1 MDKITSLPVLKRR
14 WLYILGIVIFTI
26 LFLAM
31 MLLSVAMSFLTRM
44 ESSPQM
50 QTVVSEEYEEAE
62 LTDGETA
69 PEGFPDSARISGS
82 EDGEGWEYSEDD
94 GDFYEV
100 NGEDVRDNNRDV
112 RALRVLAIV
121 FAALDALCIYM
132 LVYLRRKR
140 KRTEQE
146 EMRERWEHA
155 AADGESHL
163 VRPEDNKEKH
173 PYRIWIILAVIAVV
187 LIVLVEV
194 LTHRDRGTESQTEAT
209 LYSGE
214 AELTDITTVL
224 PGSGTLTEDDAEEVS
239 LPEGVKI
246 KRWYISN
253 GDSVEEGDLLAM
265 VDKVS
270 AMTAIV
276 EVQDKLDSLDA
287 ALAECEDRT
296 ASDTI
301 TAPASGRVIKIYATQ
316 NASVVDV
323 MYRDSALMLLSLDGQ
338 MAVSINT
345 DAALTAG
352 DEVTVALSD
361 GTAMEGRV
369 DSMTN
374 HTAVI
379 TVSDD
384 GPTLGD
390 EVTVTTTEGVSIG
403 EGELYIHSEW
413 KVTGFVG
420 TVADIPVSE
429 GDTVSS
435 GETLLTLNETDDTG
449 AYEILLEQR
458 AKLESQMDSL
468 FRVYTDG
475 YLYAPCDGVI
485 SGLDTSTATEKS
497 TSTERSTSTESSTAT
512 ENSMT
517 VGAVDF
523 TIENVT
529 YAAEAPAAVSHLVTE
544 GSTAYSA
551 TNPGSAI
558 YLSADVGSGETVQ
571 LSVQSDYGS
580 LVSELNNQLEDLQTL
595 YDELKK
601 LSDDDPN
608 NQELADLVKEL
619 DSIVESVSGS
629 VKDAGDLEDSFSE
642 DSLLKN
648 IQDLENEMDGIRE
661 ALGVGTDADL
671 AAEVQKLAD
680 ELSVLEEGSSGDT
693 AALEEEIAQLR
704 EELQV
709 ANDMLDQASGSG
721 GFGGLEGEAGSY
733 EEGYA
738 AGMEAALGGLG
749 DMDLGGLGD
758 MDLSDYGDLSDFDLS
773 EYGDLSDFDLSGYDL
788 SEYGD
793 LADIY
798 GDITDLGDLSDLY
811 GDIDMSELEGLEEAG
826 LMNEAFEEDVAETYG
841 IEDRILLSLIP
852 QDTMTITITVDEMDI
867 LKLEI
872 GQTARVTLDA
882 FPGQSFEGTVTGIHR
897 SGTNSG
903 GNTKYTADIEI
914 EREDGMLAGMNASA
928 QVILDT
934 VEDVLCIPEAA
945 LEEENGIT
953 YVYTTYNAGT
963 DELGGKV
970 EVTTGISDGTTVQIL
985 SGLEEGDEYFYKY
998 LDVVNYESAS
1008 SASEGGFF

>member
-1 MDKITSLPVLKRR
+1 M
-14 WLYILGIVIFTI
+14 
-26 LFLAM
+26 
-31 MLLSVAMSFLTRM
+31 
-44 ESSPQM
+44 
-50 QTVVSEEYEEAE
+50 
-62 LTDGETA
+62 
-69 PEGFPDSARISGS
+69 
-82 EDGEGWEYSEDD
+82 
-94 GDFYEV
+94 
-100 NGEDVRDNNRDV
+100 
-112 RALRVLAIV
+112 
-121 FAALDALCIYM
+121 
-132 LVYLRRKR
+132 
-140 KRTEQE
+140 
-146 EMRERWEHA
+146 
-155 AADGESHL
+155 
-163 VRPEDNKEKH
+163 
-173 PYRIWIILAVIAVV
+173 
-187 LIVLVEV
+187 
-194 LTHRDRGTESQTEAT
+194 
-209 LYSGE
+209 
-214 AELTDITTVL
+214 
-224 PGSGTLTEDDAEEVS
+224 
-239 LPEGVKI
+239 
-246 KRWYISN
+246 
-253 GDSVEEGDLLAM
+253 
-265 VDKVS
+265 
-270 AMTAIV
+270 
-276 EVQDKLDSLDA
+276 
-287 ALAECEDRT
+287 
-296 ASDTI
+296 
-301 TAPASGRVIKIYATQ
+301 
-316 NASVVDV
+316 
-323 MYRDSALMLLSLDGQ
+323 
-338 MAVSINT
+338 
-345 DAALTAG
+345 
-352 DEVTVALSD
+352 
-361 GTAMEGRV
+361 
-369 DSMTN
+369 
-374 HTAVI
+374 
-379 TVSDD
+379 
-384 GPTLGD
+384 
-390 EVTVTTTEGVSIG
+390 
-403 EGELYIHSEW
+403 HSEW
-413 KVTGFVG
+413 KVTAFVG
-420 TVADIPVSE
+420 SVADIPVSE

-435 GETLLTLNETDDTG
+435 GETLLSFNDTDDTG
-449 AYEILLEQR
+449 AYEIFLEQR

-551 TNPGSAI
+551 TNSGSAI
-558 YLSADVGSGETVQ
+558 YLSAEVSSGETVQ
-571 LSVQSDYGS
+571 LSTLDDLASA
-580 LVSELNNQLEDLQTL
+580 VSEAESLRKSLDDLLTDLQ
-595 YDELKK
+595 K
-601 LSDDDPN
+601 LADADPS
-608 NQELADLVKEL
+608 NQELSQAVKDLETSVSSSTSLESDLKGLDFSDNTLLENIDDLNKELSESNSQL
-619 DSIVESVSGS
+619 DSISNIVGAG
-629 VKDAGDLEDSFSE
+629 AGD
-642 DSLLKN
+642 
-648 IQDLENEMDGIRE
+648 DLVDK
-661 ALGVGTDADL
+661 
-671 AAEVQKLAD
+671 VQKLAD

-749 DMDLGGLGD
+749 DIDLGGLGD

-841 IEDRILLSLIP
+841 IEDRVLLSLIP